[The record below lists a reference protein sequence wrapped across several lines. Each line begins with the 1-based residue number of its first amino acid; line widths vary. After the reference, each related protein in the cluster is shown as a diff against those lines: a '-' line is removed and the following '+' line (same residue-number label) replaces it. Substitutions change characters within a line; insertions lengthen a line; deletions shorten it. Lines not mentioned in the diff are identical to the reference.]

1 MTNPSDPS
9 VPFPDNDTARTR
21 RQLRFVKAL
30 FKIDDPE
37 VEQALA
43 VIIDRLAA
51 ARQPANGLPAGA
63 REPSPRAAAGLIGP
77 SSLPGLTRQSIILEQ
92 GIFFDGCAGQAR
104 A

>member
-9 VPFPDNDTARTR
+9 VPFPDNDSARTR

-43 VIIDRLAA
+43 VILDRLTA
-51 ARQPANGLPAGA
+51 ARQPANGMPLPTP
-63 REPSPRAAAGLIGP
+63 ESPRAEP
-77 SSLPGLTRQSIILEQ
+77 PQ
-92 GIFFDGCAGQAR
+92 D
-104 A
+104 

>member
-30 FKIDDPE
+30 FRIDDPE

-43 VIIDRLAA
+43 VIMDRLTA
-51 ARQPANGLPAGA
+51 ARQPANGLPLPAPESPYPA
-63 REPSPRAAAGLIGP
+63 EPPP
-77 SSLPGLTRQSIILEQ
+77 
-92 GIFFDGCAGQAR
+92 D
-104 A
+104 

>member
-1 MTNPSDPS
+1 MTKPSDPS

-43 VIIDRLAA
+43 VIIDRLAV
-51 ARQPANGLPAGA
+51 ARQPANGLPPPAP
-63 REPSPRAAAGLIGP
+63 ERAHP
-77 SSLPGLTRQSIILEQ
+77 KPPQ
-92 GIFFDGCAGQAR
+92 D
-104 A
+104 

>member
-30 FKIDDPE
+30 FQIDDPE

-43 VIIDRLAA
+43 VIMERLASA
-51 ARQPANGLPAGA
+51 SQPTNACRRRRTAR
-63 REPSPRAAAGLIGP
+63 RAAAGMTRRNDR
-77 SSLPGLTRQSIILEQ
+77 PG
-92 GIFFDGCAGQAR
+92 
-104 A
+104 

>member
-1 MTNPSDPS
+1 MTNPSDLS

-43 VIIDRLAA
+43 VIMDRLTAT
-51 ARQPANGLPAGA
+51 RQPESAMPPPAPESPHP
-63 REPSPRAAAGLIGP
+63 EPP
-77 SSLPGLTRQSIILEQ
+77 Q
-92 GIFFDGCAGQAR
+92 D
-104 A
+104 

>member
-9 VPFPDNDTARTR
+9 VPFPDNDSARTR

-43 VIIDRLAA
+43 VILDRLTT
-51 ARQPANGLPAGA
+51 ARKPANGMPAQ
-63 REPSPRAAAGLIGP
+63 PPKSPRAEP
-77 SSLPGLTRQSIILEQ
+77 PQ
-92 GIFFDGCAGQAR
+92 D
-104 A
+104 

>member
-9 VPFPDNDTARTR
+9 VPFPDNDSARTR

-43 VIIDRLAA
+43 VILDRLTT
-51 ARQPANGLPAGA
+51 ARKPANGMP
-63 REPSPRAAAGLIGP
+63 PQPPKSPRAEP
-77 SSLPGLTRQSIILEQ
+77 PQ
-92 GIFFDGCAGQAR
+92 D
-104 A
+104 

>member
-1 MTNPSDPS
+1 MTGSFATNEFYAFRPSSLFQLGYRTSMTKPSDPS

-51 ARQPANGLPAGA
+51 ARQPANGLPPPAPESPHP
-63 REPSPRAAAGLIGP
+63 EPP
-77 SSLPGLTRQSIILEQ
+77 QE
-92 GIFFDGCAGQAR
+92 
-104 A
+104 

>member
-1 MTNPSDPS
+1 MTKPSDPS

-51 ARQPANGLPAGA
+51 ARQPANGLPPPAPA
-63 REPSPRAAAGLIGP
+63 SPRAEP
-77 SSLPGLTRQSIILEQ
+77 PQ
-92 GIFFDGCAGQAR
+92 D
-104 A
+104 

>member
-1 MTNPSDPS
+1 MTKPSDPS

-43 VIIDRLAA
+43 VIMERLASA
-51 ARQPANGLPAGA
+51 NQPVDGLPPPAPESPHA
-63 REPSPRAAAGLIGP
+63 EPP
-77 SSLPGLTRQSIILEQ
+77 QE
-92 GIFFDGCAGQAR
+92 
-104 A
+104 

>member
-51 ARQPANGLPAGA
+51 ARQPANASPPPAPA
-63 REPSPRAAAGLIGP
+63 SPRP
-77 SSLPGLTRQSIILEQ
+77 EPPQ
-92 GIFFDGCAGQAR
+92 D
-104 A
+104 